1 MRIPQTIL
9 LSLATLLLASCAAL
23 ERSFPGQATPCSPGI
38 CDIRVRVVSCQQN
51 NLDVTPKHVGISQ
64 AQNIRWTLEQP
75 DDYVFAEDG
84 IVVNGSGFTRN
95 PGSID
100 RGRRFMIHDDHRD
113 KTPAIKYSVHVLRGN
128 GTECTRYDPFI
139 SNQ

>member
-1 MRIPQTIL
+1 MRLPTTL
-9 LSLATLLLASCAAL
+9 TVLLATLLLASCAAM
-23 ERSFPGQATPCSPGI
+23 ERSFPGPPTPCSRGI

-51 NLDVTPKHVGISQ
+51 DLEVTPKHVGISE
-64 AQNIRWTLEQP
+64 AQNIRWTMES
-75 DDYVFAEDG
+75 DDYVFADDG

-100 RGRRFMIHDDHRD
+100 RGSRFMIHDDHTDR
-113 KTPAIKYSVHVLRGN
+113 TPAIKYSVHVKRAN

>member
-1 MRIPQTIL
+1 MRLPKTPLVL
-9 LSLATLLLASCAAL
+9 LAASLLASCAAL
-23 ERSFPGQATPCSPGI
+23 ERSFPGPPTPCSPGI

-51 NLDVTPKHVGISQ
+51 NLEVTPKHVGISQ
-64 AQNIRWTLEQP
+64 AQNIRWTIEP
-75 DDYVFAEDG
+75 SDDYLFAEDG
-84 IVVNGSGFTRN
+84 IVVAGSGFTRN

-113 KTPAIKYSVHVLRGN
+113 KTPAIKYSVHVLRSN
-128 GTECTRYDPFI
+128 GGECTRYDPFI